1 MYCQKA
7 PLLTVLIL
15 MSVSAVS
22 AERTFSFSD
31 CNEIL
36 DPNLYP
42 NLNNDQVVDFRDFAI
57 LAGNWLESGAAL
69 DGDFDKNETVD
80 FNDLEYL
87 CYFWLANTCGPS
99 PEEVFES
106 FKAALAVGNIDEA
119 VTYFADFVADGYRDI
134 FNENADKLQNMVN
147 NMGTLSLEYRD
158 RDIAVYEISNVAG
171 TKFYPVV
178 FTMDDASNWKIAVF

>member
-1 MYCQKA
+1 MNYQKVFLFA
-7 PLLTVLIL
+7 LIL
-15 MSVSAVS
+15 MSISVIG

-31 CNEIL
+31 CNDVL
-36 DPNLYP
+36 DPNWYP
-42 NLNNDQVVDFRDFAI
+42 NLNNDSFVNFKDFAI
-57 LAGNWLESGAAL
+57 FAENWLESGVAL

-87 CYFWLANTCGPS
+87 CYYWLANACGPS

-106 FKAALAVGNIDEA
+106 FKAALAAGNIDES
-119 VTYFADFVADGYRDI
+119 VTYFADFVADDYRAI
-134 FNENADKLQNMVN
+134 FNENADELQNMVN

-158 RDIAVYEISNVAG
+158 RDIAVYEISNVAS

-178 FTMDDASNWKIAVF
+178 FTLADDDTWKIAVF